1 MRPCVTSAQTL
12 VGYSGHRSTMR
23 YSSTRVRAFSY
34 GPCTIQ
40 KKQEAIVSVCPA
52 RMLRRRYSSIIL
64 PRVKNEPTFSVK
76 SHRLKTDDGL
86 SGLRFDTFTSDND
99 ASTVVRVFIQ
109 NARTANALTG
119 PILRLLTTTF
129 RDLALD
135 DKVRCVILTGGSHF
149 SSGMV
154 SWSTCGGPRRQSVPS
169 DRTEPMLTP

>member
-1 MRPCVTSAQTL
+1 
-12 VGYSGHRSTMR
+12 MR

-34 GPCTIQ
+34 GHCTIQ
-40 KKQEAIVSVCPA
+40 TKQEAIVTVFPA

-64 PRVKNEPTFSVK
+64 PRVKNEPTLSVK
-76 SHRLKTDDGL
+76 SHHLKTDDGL
-86 SGLRFDTFTSDND
+86 SRLRFDTLTGDND
-99 ASTVVRVFIQ
+99 AFTVVRVSIQ

-135 DKVRCVILTGGSHF
+135 DKVRCVILNGDSHF

-154 SWSTCGGPRRQSVPS
+154 SWSKPLGGQRRQLVHLG
-169 DRTEPMLTP
+169 RTEPMLTTRFSTLRICIPCLL